1 MRPDPMGWQRRHLV
15 HCRGWHGRMRRLVH
29 GVMQSVDDWR
39 LLSGDV
45 DQVW

>member
-15 HCRGWHGRMRRLVH
+15 HCRGWHGRMRLPGH
-29 GVMQSVDDWR
+29 GVMQSVDDRR
-39 LLSGDV
+39 LLGGDV